1 MSDQIPERKRKQS
14 PDLAPTPK
22 RPRYEADP
30 YSQSLCVAR
39 YGQPPLH
46 TPSFISQPVLYSPPS
61 APCSS
66 QTLNH
71 STPPRSSVFE
81 RLGPQAKY
89 PSPPCN
95 GPRGQSII
103 PNHSNTKKG
112 EGKSLGAHP
121 NPTKR
126 KRDEVFAL
134 PLKDDICLHE
144 IANSEQRS
152 LAGLLTRRQQELNE
166 LLSSK
171 SATAGR
177 TTLTLLVKIFAK
189 MCDLLRAETSP
200 SESKSQFASSSKVCL
215 PDKEKTKIHHIMKYL
230 IDEDTIGGFYLSL
243 SNYLCQMPVEGSVS
257 KRKDLCQV
265 LSDTIKML
273 NVLLDIYPGDS
284 SKNLSVIDTC
294 VCTTAQLAQQQT
306 IFQRVS
312 EEANRLLQIRN
323 GIRAQSYERNCEK
336 PNFQAFSVILPRPD
350 QLHEVNASL
359 QKNIVSGPFPDVTNY
374 LSTQFH
380 LLREDFLR
388 PLRNALTEIC
398 HIEDDEEEESVM
410 IYTNVCFNRGMS
422 YTLSGNAY
430 RVSFKTKQK
439 INWNRSKKL
448 QYGALVCLSRDGF
461 KTVYYATIVE
471 RDVEDLSQGIT
482 TIQLQEC
489 SPSDEMSIS
498 TYEFSMIESP
508 GYYVAYAP
516 VLKRLDAISPPEL
529 PFEKYLVGLDTQVN
543 VPSYIKDIEHNIDLK
558 GIVCKCE
565 ELHEWCEHEYVEI
578 FDQEEWD
585 ALETPL
591 LDSSQKEALHVALTK
606 EVAIIQGPPG
616 TGKTYV
622 GLKIMEAL
630 LRNASL
636 WQCTLSRT
644 GNSVKCPIVV
654 ICYTNHALDQFLE
667 GILRLNSRI
676 QIRRIG
682 RRTQSEVI
690 SKLNLQQFVRKY
702 CREHRIFNPMKSF
715 LEKQRLIEAM
725 KEFMRGQ
732 FNQENSQ
739 LYCYCLSSYVLDDIQ
754 NALKIESLIGEETC
768 EEFACWLDPVLR
780 SKIARFHQNKREK
793 YYETVFGPGAEED
806 ERREMS
812 NSYSDH
818 PEIHDI
824 LQAVGH
830 DGIRCFIEKFGKV
843 EALTETRARTII
855 DRQEETDGYVRL
867 QLFKYCL
874 NHLYQHESADLRYH
888 AKKQAKYDEDQQLI
902 KLRCLQKA
910 DVIGL
915 TTTAAARDN
924 LLISQLQSKILIVE
938 EAAEVLEPQL
948 VASLTKHTQHLI
960 LIGDHKQL
968 RPKTIDHLFGREYK
982 LEISMFER
990 LVMNNFPHATLKVQ
1004 HRMRP
1009 EISALVSRHIYS
1021 GILRDDESTLNYPVV
1036 QGMKLNMFFIDHSQP
1051 EQPNSDIKS
1060 PSNEHEATFLAALCK
1075 YILQQGYSPHQ
1086 ITVITPYVG
1095 QMFMLREIFREKLI
1109 SEVRITPIDG
1119 YQGEENEIILLS
1131 LVRSKRPGFVKDENR
1146 ICVALSRA
1154 KHGLYCIGNFTTF
1167 KRCKLWS
1174 DILKDVYS
1182 KGCLGDR
1189 LPLQC
1194 VRHNNVTTVSCAA
1207 DFEQVSHGGCYEN
1220 CNRRL
1225 RCNHVCTSK
1234 CHPSDEVHELPCELP
1249 CPKRCPDGH
1258 RCKRL
1263 CHEKC
1268 GSCKELVDKIIE
1280 KCQHKQLV
1288 PCSVDPKAF
1297 VCQMECPKPL
1307 NCGHKCKEKCGEI
1320 CTTECNIFVEKE
1332 LSCGHTAKVE
1342 CHVDEEEGSRKCK
1355 HPCGETLKC
1364 EHECAGTCGNCRQGR
1379 LHAPCKEKC
1388 SRVLICG
1395 HPCKSNCARNCPSC
1409 SEECKYACKHAPC
1422 GHKCSLPCCPCP
1434 HECDWKCKHFQCT
1447 RMCGEMCD
1455 RPRCDEKC
1463 LKPLSCG
1470 HPCIGVCGEPCPSIC
1485 RQCLSHEDFE
1495 TQIPLLFGNE
1505 YDEDAQFVV
1514 LEDCGHVM
1522 EVTALDHW
1530 IDQNEEQD
1538 QEIKWKCCPQC
1549 TTPVMKTARYSNV
1562 TKGIILDMN
1571 EIKKKKLNLLSANER
1586 NEMKKHLTNIN
1597 FPLEALQKEGL
1608 IGRQIQNRQKWND
1621 VVQGFNH
1628 FWLHKAY
1635 TIYVSAG
1642 SVLQARKTIQSL
1654 LIQRTYQCTTKGLN
1668 QLLSQAN
1675 DFLNWLKVHKQRE
1688 ILTDQMIIDINAERR
1703 RILLLEVEFKTL
1715 ITFIAEKVQVKE
1727 EDMTLLQEI
1736 KSYATNGSKIPKIT
1750 EESMYERM
1758 LKGLQNMPK
1767 KYRVPLTID
1776 ERRMI
1781 IKAIGAKTGSW
1792 YKCPNGHY
1800 YQIGECGGAMQTSKC
1815 PECGE
1820 TIGGRNHQLLGSNQ
1834 HAREFD
1840 QSSHAAWSEG
1850 ANLQNFDLDDL

>member
-1 MSDQIPERKRKQS
+1 MSRQIPKRKRKQNQYQS
-14 PDLAPTPK
+14 PDLAHTAK
-22 RPRYEADP
+22 HPRFEEA
-30 YSQSLCVAR
+30 YHQSLWADQ

-46 TPSFISQPVLYSPPS
+46 IPLCTQSGL
-61 APCSS
+61 
-66 QTLNH
+66 
-71 STPPRSSVFE
+71 
-81 RLGPQAKY
+81 
-89 PSPPCN
+89 
-95 GPRGQSII
+95 RGQNIT
-103 PNHSNTKKG
+103 PNHSNRRKR
-112 EGKSLGAHP
+112 EGKSLGTHH

-134 PLKDDICLHE
+134 PLKDDQCLHE
-144 IANSEQRS
+144 IANSEPRS
-152 LAGLLTRRQQELNE
+152 LAGLLTLRQQELKE

-189 MCDLLRAETSP
+189 MCDLFRAETSP
-200 SESKSQFASSSKVCL
+200 SESKSQSASSNQVCL
-215 PDKEKTKIHHIMKYL
+215 PDKEKTKIHHIMKCL

-312 EEANRLLQIRN
+312 EEAIKLLQIRN
-323 GIRAQSYERNCEK
+323 DIRAQSYEHNCEK
-336 PNFQAFSVILPRPD
+336 PNFQAFSVILPRPE

-359 QKNIVSGPFPDVTNY
+359 QKNIISGPFPDVTNY

-439 INWNRSKKL
+439 INWNRFGSKKL

-461 KTVYYATIVE
+461 KTVYYATIVG
-471 RDVEDLSQGIT
+471 RDIEDLGQGIT

-516 VLKRLDAISPPEL
+516 VLKRLDAIAPAEL

-543 VPSYIKDIEHNIDLK
+543 VPSYIKDTEHKIDLS

-565 ELHEWCEHEYVEI
+565 ELHAWCEHEYVEI
-578 FDQEEWD
+578 FNQEEWD

-591 LDSSQKEALHVALTK
+591 LDSSQKKALHVALTN

-622 GLKIMEAL
+622 GLKIIEAL

-636 WQCTLSRT
+636 WQCTLSQT

-690 SKLNLQQFVRKY
+690 SKLNLQKFVREY
-702 CREHRIFNPMKSF
+702 CREHRIFNPMRSF

-754 NALKIESLIGEETC
+754 NALKIENLIGDSEEETC
-768 EEFACWLDPVLR
+768 EQFACWLDQVLR
-780 SKIARFHQNKREK
+780 SKIDRFHQNKREK
-793 YYETVFGPGAEED
+793 YYDTVFGPGAEEN

-843 EALTETRARTII
+843 EALTETRAWTII
-855 DRQEETDGYVRL
+855 DGQEEAIGYIRL

-924 LLISQLQSKILIVE
+924 VLISQLQSKILIVE

-1036 QGMKLNMFFIDHSQP
+1036 QGMKLNMFFIDHSQL

-1095 QMFMLREIFREKLI
+1095 QMFMLR
-1109 SEVRITPIDG
+1109 
-1119 YQGEENEIILLS
+1119 
-1131 LVRSKRPGFVKDENR
+1131 
-1146 ICVALSRA
+1146 
-1154 KHGLYCIGNFTTF
+1154 
-1167 KRCKLWS
+1167 
-1174 DILKDVYS
+1174 
-1182 KGCLGDR
+1182 
-1189 LPLQC
+1189 
-1194 VRHNNVTTVSCAA
+1194 
-1207 DFEQVSHGGCYEN
+1207 
-1220 CNRRL
+1220 
-1225 RCNHVCTSK
+1225 
-1234 CHPSDEVHELPCELP
+1234 
-1249 CPKRCPDGH
+1249 
-1258 RCKRL
+1258 
-1263 CHEKC
+1263 
-1268 GSCKELVDKIIE
+1268 KI
-1280 KCQHKQLV
+1280 
-1288 PCSVDPKAF
+1288 
-1297 VCQMECPKPL
+1297 
-1307 NCGHKCKEKCGEI
+1307 
-1320 CTTECNIFVEKE
+1320 
-1332 LSCGHTAKVE
+1332 
-1342 CHVDEEEGSRKCK
+1342 SRK
-1355 HPCGETLKC
+1355 
-1364 EHECAGTCGNCRQGR
+1364 
-1379 LHAPCKEKC
+1379 
-1388 SRVLICG
+1388 V
-1395 HPCKSNCARNCPSC
+1395 
-1409 SEECKYACKHAPC
+1409 
-1422 GHKCSLPCCPCP
+1422 
-1434 HECDWKCKHFQCT
+1434 
-1447 RMCGEMCD
+1447 
-1455 RPRCDEKC
+1455 
-1463 LKPLSCG
+1463 
-1470 HPCIGVCGEPCPSIC
+1470 
-1485 RQCLSHEDFE
+1485 
-1495 TQIPLLFGNE
+1495 
-1505 YDEDAQFVV
+1505 
-1514 LEDCGHVM
+1514 
-1522 EVTALDHW
+1522 
-1530 IDQNEEQD
+1530 
-1538 QEIKWKCCPQC
+1538 
-1549 TTPVMKTARYSNV
+1549 
-1562 TKGIILDMN
+1562 
-1571 EIKKKKLNLLSANER
+1571 
-1586 NEMKKHLTNIN
+1586 N
-1597 FPLEALQKEGL
+1597 F
-1608 IGRQIQNRQKWND
+1608 
-1621 VVQGFNH
+1621 
-1628 FWLHKAY
+1628 
-1635 TIYVSAG
+1635 
-1642 SVLQARKTIQSL
+1642 
-1654 LIQRTYQCTTKGLN
+1654 
-1668 QLLSQAN
+1668 
-1675 DFLNWLKVHKQRE
+1675 
-1688 ILTDQMIIDINAERR
+1688 
-1703 RILLLEVEFKTL
+1703 
-1715 ITFIAEKVQVKE
+1715 
-1727 EDMTLLQEI
+1727 
-1736 KSYATNGSKIPKIT
+1736 
-1750 EESMYERM
+1750 
-1758 LKGLQNMPK
+1758 
-1767 KYRVPLTID
+1767 
-1776 ERRMI
+1776 
-1781 IKAIGAKTGSW
+1781 
-1792 YKCPNGHY
+1792 
-1800 YQIGECGGAMQTSKC
+1800 
-1815 PECGE
+1815 
-1820 TIGGRNHQLLGSNQ
+1820 
-1834 HAREFD
+1834 
-1840 QSSHAAWSEG
+1840 
-1850 ANLQNFDLDDL
+1850 